1 MLYVALRGGAS
12 FLALR
17 GSYLGGY
24 VMRAVGL
31 LGRWNDLTTDS
42 RMIREDS
49 HRFAPAGRW
58 WGQYVDIRGTDIN
71 SLYLTLILFGTRTD
85 KKSFFDA
92 DFAGDADRDGKIRS
106 TKSEI
111 RNKARSTKVQM
122 IETRADGTADY
133 ADYADSGCGWVCVPF
148 VCRWI
153 VEVLGV
159 VFCAARLLFGLVRV
173 GAVGLVGWGN
183 EF

>member
-1 MLYVALRGGAS
+1 MGLMGLMGIRVEGRRGRII
-12 FLALR
+12 LA
-17 GSYLGGY
+17 
-24 VMRAVGL
+24 
-31 LGRWNDLTTDS
+31 T
-42 RMIREDS
+42 
-49 HRFAPAGRW
+49 
-58 WGQYVDIRGTDIN
+58 
-71 SLYLTLILFGTRTD
+71 
-85 KKSFFDA
+85 
-92 DFAGDADRDGKIRS
+92 
-106 TKSEI
+106 
-111 RNKARSTKVQM
+111 
-122 IETRADGTADY
+122 DY